1 VNRARPSKG
10 GPSGNMGLPTQSQH
24 PQSVY
29 DVYTRA
35 HVILTPREV
44 VEPLAG
50 RVASA

>member
-1 VNRARPSKG
+1 
-10 GPSGNMGLPTQSQH
+10 MGLPTQSQH

-44 VEPLAG
+44 MTLADL
-50 RVASA
+50 VALRTGERSTGVDA